1 MEVYIQDFVAESM
14 ELGAK
19 LIEGIMIVVD
29 SLLNSLSIQAIFDI
43 ITIVALAIEPLMYGI
58 YDIAMSIGGVL
69 LNSGYDSV
77 NGTNVT
83 SGDPGTPLG
92 ALLELFDY
100 SIPSDA
106 SDVFFGNGSS
116 GISYMTSA
124 ITYVF
129 ENEAGYGF
137 VASRFSYTL
146 FNFLTWVVELIA
158 SIMQNIPAII
168 S

>member
-1 MEVYIQDFVAESM
+1 ESM

-58 YDIAMSIGGVL
+58 YDIAMNIGGVL

-83 SGDPGTPLG
+83 PGDPGTPLG

-100 SIPSDA
+100 SFPQGT
-106 SDVFFGNGSS
+106 SDVIFGNGSS
-116 GISYMTSA
+116 GVSYMYRA
-124 ITYVF
+124 MTYVF
-129 ENEAGYGF
+129 ENEASYNF
-137 VASRFSYTL
+137 VASRFIYTI
-146 FNFLTWVVELIA
+146 FEFLTWIVELIA